1 MKSQGKTKLGWLL
14 LRQAVQ
20 LAQDLG
26 MFRAPL
32 ILHSDLEMMPLDMQ
46 HVRTITAWG
55 VFIMNTYYLPTVY
68 AQKTAAHSY
77 LGTCP

>member
-26 MFRAPL
+26 MFRAPPYIAL
-32 ILHSDLEMMPLDMQ
+32 GFGDDATGYAACSHDHCLGGLHHEYVLSS
-46 HVRTITAWG
+46 H
-55 VFIMNTYYLPTVY
+55 
-68 AQKTAAHSY
+68 
-77 LGTCP
+77 